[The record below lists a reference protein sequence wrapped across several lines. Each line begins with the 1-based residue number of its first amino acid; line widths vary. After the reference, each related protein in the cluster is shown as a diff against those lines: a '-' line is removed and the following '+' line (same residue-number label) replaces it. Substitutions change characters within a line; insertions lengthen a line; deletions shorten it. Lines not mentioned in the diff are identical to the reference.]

1 MHLKDGAEFAQGLP
15 TGWVDMETLTSRAN
29 RDLWPAWNWLSW
41 HVFKRQQTTPTGR
54 RIKTIDARALPPLR
68 SCLRSACRFPMTGGS
83 RLMTR
88 ASAVAWPACSQA
100 QVRTPRSFLH
110 LPGCRLGCE
119 FEASMLRLVSCARY
133 RAASACSDLR
143 TRYCYPYKHYVVVP
157 VELKAQAT

>member
-68 SCLRSACRFPMTGGS
+68 SCLRSACRFPMTGGLETQNQS
-83 RLMTR
+83 QCCGL
-88 ASAVAWPACSQA
+88 ASLFSSTSQDAQKLPAPTWLS
-100 QVRTPRSFLH
+100 TW
-110 LPGCRLGCE
+110 
-119 FEASMLRLVSCARY
+119 M
-133 RAASACSDLR
+133 
-143 TRYCYPYKHYVVVP
+143 
-157 VELKAQAT
+157 